1 MLAQPKK
8 DKKED
13 VQELEVEEEEQKPR
27 IPGVQEGQ
35 LVFGCLRLF
44 AGFNDTFI
52 VRQPRR
58 KRIAW
63 VE

>member
-8 DKKED
+8 DKAKD
-13 VQELEVEEEEQKPR
+13 VTELEADAEEEKPK